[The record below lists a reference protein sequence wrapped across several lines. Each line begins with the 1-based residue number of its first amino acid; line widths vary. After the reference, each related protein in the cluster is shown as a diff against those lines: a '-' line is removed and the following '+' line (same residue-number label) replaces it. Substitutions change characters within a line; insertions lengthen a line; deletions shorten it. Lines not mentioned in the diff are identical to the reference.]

1 MKYMPRIVAFLA
13 FAVLAL
19 AGCDELGQ
27 SGRYG
32 DYGSLGRNELVG
44 EVRRVDTRNR
54 QIELRSESGRNL
66 QVLYDNNTRVVYR
79 QRDYA
84 VSNLEPGD
92 YVAMRAQEDRDG
104 RYYADYITVRESAQ
118 DRGGYTGGSTG
129 RLDRIEGKVERID
142 SRRGSFEIRDRGR
155 TVLVTLPYNP
165 LRSVSDRFNRLREG
179 DFVRVEGRY
188 ISEDRFEVETFL

>member
-1 MKYMPRIVAFLA
+1 
-13 FAVLAL
+13 
-19 AGCDELGQ
+19 
-27 SGRYG
+27 
-32 DYGSLGRNELVG
+32 
-44 EVRRVDTRNR
+44 
-54 QIELRSESGRNL
+54 
-66 QVLYDNNTRVVYR
+66 VLYDNNTRVVYR

-104 RYYADYITVRESAQ
+104 RYYADDITVRESAR

-129 RLDRIEGKVERID
+129 RFDRIEGRVERID
-142 SRRGSFEIRDRGR
+142 SRRGSFEIRDRSR